1 LRLFY
6 QAFFACEVGAEFLK
20 RREVDGDDGE
30 LRFEGGDNDHFAEN
44 PGGVDGLSGRGSE
57 LEQGYEAA
65 GCDDDRDAAEGED
78 AENCD
83 FFTEAYLAVPDH
95 GDGQEEYVDV

>member
-6 QAFFACEVGAEFLK
+6 QAFFAREVGAEFLE

-30 LRFEGGDNDHFAEN
+30 LRFKGGDDDHFAEN

-65 GCDDDRDAAEGED
+65 DCDDDGDAAESED
-78 AENCD
+78 AENGD
-83 FFTEAYLAVPDH
+83 LSAEAYLAIPDH